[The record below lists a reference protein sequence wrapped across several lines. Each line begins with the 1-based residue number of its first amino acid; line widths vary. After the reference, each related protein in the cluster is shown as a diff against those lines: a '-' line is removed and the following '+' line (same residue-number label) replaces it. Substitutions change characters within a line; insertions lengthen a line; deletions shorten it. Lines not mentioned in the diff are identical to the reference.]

1 MILPK
6 KQDAKHKA
14 WLYRLL
20 STIYNDPY
28 LASVLCFKGG
38 TSAAMRGFLDR
49 FSIDLDFDYLGKKTE
64 IKETSKKLE
73 KIFKKL
79 GLEIKDKSL
88 SVPQYFL
95 RYPSKIGARNPL
107 KIDITY
113 PAPKSNK
120 YETIRFKEI
129 DRIITT
135 QTIETMFANKLVALI
150 ERYEKN
156 KSIAGRDLYD
166 IHHFFFNGFDY
177 NSEVIKERRQKKVI
191 DFLIELVVF
200 IKKEITQT
208 IIDQDINHLIQYDK
222 FKKLRLVIKKETLM
236 FLNDEIERL
245 K

>member
-95 RYPSKIGARNPL
+95 RYPSKIGARNTL

>member
-6 KQDAKHKA
+6 KEDAKHKA

-20 STIYNDPY
+20 SAIYDDSY

-49 FSIDLDFDYLGKKTE
+49 FSIDLDFDYVGKKNE
-64 IKETSKKLE
+64 IQGTSQKLE
-73 KIFKKL
+73 KIFKNL
-79 GLEIKDKSL
+79 GLEIKDKSS
-88 SVPQYFL
+88 SVAQYFL
-95 RYPSKIGARNPL
+95 RYPTKSEERNTL

-113 PAPKSNK
+113 PTPKSNK

-150 ERYEKN
+150 ERWEKN

-166 IHHFFFNGFDY
+166 IHYFFFNSFNYD
-177 NSEVIKERRQKKVI
+177 SQVIEERRQVKVI
-191 DFLIELVVF
+191 TFLNELVLF
-200 IKKEITQT
+200 IKKELSQT

-222 FKKLRLVIKKETLM
+222 FKKIRLVIKKETLM
-236 FLNDEIERL
+236 FLNDEIKRL